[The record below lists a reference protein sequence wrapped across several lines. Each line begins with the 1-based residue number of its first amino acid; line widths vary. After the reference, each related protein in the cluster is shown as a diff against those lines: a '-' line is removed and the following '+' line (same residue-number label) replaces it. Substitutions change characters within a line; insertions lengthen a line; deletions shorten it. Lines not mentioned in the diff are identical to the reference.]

1 MYDVPGHSRTEVGL
15 PVVPTVVNAIPPSYH
30 EQGPPETVTL
40 TAFLIPI
47 LSHWATE
54 EGRTR
59 LRNPRRPWP
68 RSVKFMSTISVFPAS
83 SENFHIRQEL
93 GFLQSIT
100 GLESVKNE
108 EQYLVALS
116 LL

>member
-30 EQGPPETVTL
+30 EQGPPEAVTL

-68 RSVKFMSTISVFPAS
+68 RSVKFMFHNKRFPRVLGKFSYQTRTGLS
-83 SENFHIRQEL
+83 SEYNW
-93 GFLQSIT
+93 S
-100 GLESVKNE
+100 
-108 EQYLVALS
+108 
-116 LL
+116 